1 MSKKISELT
10 QIINLTGEEMIPV
23 AIDGQN
29 KMVMVKNIK
38 GADNLT
44 EDYVEITGDDDNKY
58 RVMVKN

>member
-29 KMVMVKNIK
+29 KWLWLKI
-38 GADNLT
+38 
-44 EDYVEITGDDDNKY
+44 
-58 RVMVKN
+58 